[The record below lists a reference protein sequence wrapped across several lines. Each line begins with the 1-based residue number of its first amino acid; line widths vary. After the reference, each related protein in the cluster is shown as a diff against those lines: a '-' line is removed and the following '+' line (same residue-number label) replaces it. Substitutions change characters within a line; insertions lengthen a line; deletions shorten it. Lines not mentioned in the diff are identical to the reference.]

1 MFTVEFLQQ
10 FASSLLNNFLKL
22 SQSYLKNEHS
32 KKILRIEL
40 ALLLNKYTP
49 KKRLIGLKWFLN
61 NFSTILKS
69 QFNYH
74 TLPVTP
80 FKCVILLFDLL
91 NWASKKLY
99 FFLGQFALF
108 IFYILLIFT
117 IPCSDIIHGNKY
129 NKKFQHIC

>member
-10 FASSLLNNFLKL
+10 FSSSLLNNFLKL

-91 NWASKKLY
+91 NWAKNYTSFLVSLY
-99 FFLGQFALF
+99 FF